1 MKIKR
6 FKLTYWKD
14 TLIRSNNNKTNSCI
28 RAGSVPMNFY
38 GNRNKKKFKKQ
49 SHRLPICVDIVDARQ
64 TGSNIETSIEYT
76 GDINKRRDTTTN
88 CRDKV
93 GEERVLHR
101 DCQRL
106 PCDSYQLAP
115 LPVSTL

>member
-1 MKIKR
+1 MGGEIRKKI
-6 FKLTYWKD
+6 
-14 TLIRSNNNKTNSCI
+14 
-28 RAGSVPMNFY
+28 
-38 GNRNKKKFKKQ
+38 RNKAAV
-49 SHRLPICVDIVDARQ
+49 IVNIVDARQ

-106 PCDSYQLAP
+106 PCDSYQPSP
-115 LPVSTL
+115 LPAPTL